1 MSPLHVLS
9 SGPGLPQKITWEP
22 KRILR
27 IIWYFSYYPLF
38 SCFSDKISCI
48 TLYSSATNPR
58 HLFIRGINRN
68 VVKIRGSTLFAT
80 SAPLRGIKAR
90 LPAVGSAVV
99 GNSLFRVFGVF
110 RGSNF
115 GCGKAALGPLVFI
128 RGQQFSYWL
137 FRLGEDTSPC
147 LKPCENRSVLGRASS
162 PNEPLSQELQP

>member
-1 MSPLHVLS
+1 
-9 SGPGLPQKITWEP
+9 
-22 KRILR
+22 
-27 IIWYFSYYPLF
+27 LF

-48 TLYSSATNPR
+48 TLYSSATNLR

-115 GCGKAALGPLVFI
+115 GCGFAAPGF
-128 RGQQFSYWL
+128 
-137 FRLGEDTSPC
+137 C
-147 LKPCENRSVLGRASS
+147 L
-162 PNEPLSQELQP
+162 LSGLLIQSRVQSDAGCDAATK